1 MNKVLV
7 RFMLKNEDRIPNR
20 FKKNAFNE
28 KKKLL
33 LKFMN
38 KVEHY
43 IPL

>member
-28 KKKLL
+28 KKETIV
-33 LKFMN
+33 
-38 KVEHY
+38 KVHE
-43 IPL
+43 